1 MARTK
6 VRFYNLWSQLIK
18 VKWSHLLT
26 FLSLVPN
33 SKLAWTHWLSRD
45 WWPIQIFRGTTPGY
59 RCQTH
64 SNLRFHI
71 KKIEREQMLILA
83 RKLKSIFLH
92 FICNSILTFCD
103 FFSNKPMTSTNS
115 WAGRFYLRA
124 RATLMPTCAE
134 FSPFCG
140 FLERWSKYSEC
151 TTAKVQWMEITKKVS
166 FEFPILKIQVY
177 VPSNNL
183 WDNFERFWYT
193 VQKGSNCS
201 NISTVVKI
209 LYYTRRWMSA
219 IMAKI
224 HVNPQGFYPKPL
236 SNYFYRK
243 DHTIHYSQHPD
254 IKFQNTK

>member
-59 RCQTH
+59 RLQMSNTLQFTH
-64 SNLRFHI
+64 SY
-71 KKIEREQMLILA
+71 KKSLTRTNVDLA

-92 FICNSILTFCD
+92 FICNSISTFCD
-103 FFSNKPMTSTNS
+103 FFSNKPMASTNS

-134 FSPFCG
+134 FSLFCG

-151 TTAKVQWMEITKKVS
+151 TTAKSQWMEITKNVS
-166 FEFPILKIQVY
+166 FEFPILWRENSSIC
-177 VPSNNL
+177 S
-183 WDNFERFWYT
+183 FE
-193 VQKGSNCS
+193 
-201 NISTVVKI
+201 
-209 LYYTRRWMSA
+209 
-219 IMAKI
+219 
-224 HVNPQGFYPKPL
+224 
-236 SNYFYRK
+236 
-243 DHTIHYSQHPD
+243 
-254 IKFQNTK
+254 